1 MNRVV
6 VGVGSNIDPEKNIEE
21 ARKRIEKRHRVVAE
35 SRFIRTK
42 PVGYSEQPDF
52 VNGVIRIE
60 TEMEYGELNEWLGGV
75 ESDLGRVRG
84 GNRYGP
90 RTMDLDVVVWN
101 GEIVDKDVCERG
113 FLRNCI
119 LEVWPDLVM

>member
-6 VGVGSNIDPEKNIEE
+6 IGVGSNIDPEKHIDEV
-21 ARKRIEKRHRVVAE
+21 RKRIEKRHRVVSE

-42 PVGYSEQPDF
+42 PVDNSEQPDF

-60 TEMEYGELNEWLGGV
+60 TEMEYG
-75 ESDLGRVRG
+75 
-84 GNRYGP
+84 NRYGP
-90 RTMDLDVVVWN
+90 RTMDLDIVVWN
-101 GEIVDKDVCERG
+101 GKVVDKDAYERG

-119 LEVWPDLVM
+119 LEVWPNLVM